1 MNTKKLSFI
10 GSAGVGKTT
19 LIKLLTE
26 QVIPK
31 SHNPTIGLD
40 FDKLEF
46 GSFKIS
52 LWELGGQKQFQF
64 MWNDFIKG
72 SNFICVVS
80 DSSEN
85 NITETKKIIDDFKL
99 LRDKMLV
106 IANQQDKNNAL
117 SPTEIQERLGV
128 ETIPMIA
135 IDESK
140 KQELLSII
148 EEKMNS
154 I

>member
-31 SHNPTIGLD
+31 THNPTIGLD

-64 MWNDFIKG
+64 MWDDFIKG

-80 DSSEN
+80 DSSEK
-85 NITETKKIIDDFKL
+85 NIDETKKIIDDFKL
-99 LRDKMLV
+99 LRDKMLI
-106 IANQQDKNNAL
+106 IANQQDKSDTL
-117 SPTEIQERLGV
+117 TPTEIQDKLGV
-128 ETIPMIA
+128 ETIGMIA
-135 IDESK
+135 IDKSK
-140 KQELLSII
+140 KHELLRII
-148 EEKMNS
+148 EEKMNTV
-154 I
+154 

>member
-31 SHNPTIGLD
+31 THNPTIGLD

-46 GSFKIS
+46 GGYNIS

-85 NITETKKIIDDFKL
+85 NIAETKKILDDFKL

-106 IANQQDKNNAL
+106 IANQQDKNGAL
-117 SPTEIQERLGV
+117 TPTEIQERLGV

-135 IDESK
+135 IDKSK
-140 KQELLSII
+140 KHDLLRII

-154 I
+154 V